1 MSNLTLNPSA
11 MFTTI
16 VRILKAGLVPYVEG
30 SPGVGKSDIMRS
42 IAKQLRLKVIDLRLS
57 QCDPTDLMG
66 FPNVQGTKARYVPME
81 TFPIKGDSLP
91 VEMDEKGTITH
102 TYDGWLLFLDEL
114 PSAPRAV
121 QAAAYKLILDKMV
134 GQHPLHSCVAIMSA
148 GNKATD
154 KAIVNSMS
162 TAIQSRLVHMELAV
176 SLNDWSQWASENGI
190 DSRIIGF
197 LNYKPGLL
205 HKFSPDHTDKTF
217 PCPRT
222 WAFTSRLSKEQAVTM
237 TDLPLYAGVVGQG
250 AAQEFI
256 TFAELYQ
263 SLPKIEEIVRSPQTV
278 AIAGEISIRYA
289 IATYVADHIDEKN
302 AEAVVHFLDR
312 LDVEMQVVAYRLAVN
327 RKNALVAN
335 QSIYSR
341 LEKLGSFLN

>member
-1 MSNLTLNPSA
+1 MNLTFNPAQLHSA
-11 MFTTI
+11 IIRTI
-16 VRILKAGLVPYVEG
+16 IAGLVPFVEG
-30 SPGVGKSDIMRS
+30 SPGVGKSDIARS
-42 IAKQLRLKVIDLRLS
+42 VAKTLNLKVIDLRLS

-66 FPNVQGTKARYVPME
+66 FPNVQGNKARYVPMD

-91 VEMDEKGTITH
+91 VEVDANGNVTH

-121 QAAAYKLILDKMV
+121 QAAAYKLLLDKMV
-134 GQHPLHSCVAIMSA
+134 GQHPLHECVAVMCA

-154 KAIVNSMS
+154 KAIVNALS
-162 TAIQSRLVHMELAV
+162 TATQSRLVHMELSV
-176 SLNDWSQWASENGI
+176 SLDDWSQWASENGI

-205 HKFSPDHTDKTF
+205 HKFSPDHQDKTF

-222 WAFTSRLSKEQAVTM
+222 WSFASRLSKDQTVSM
-237 TDLPLYAGVVGQG
+237 KDLPLYAGVVGQG

-312 LDVEMQVVAYRLAVN
+312 LDVEMQVVAYRLAVG
-327 RKNALVAN
+327 RKNALIAN